1 MTLHHWLALAV
12 ERQASDLHLS
22 AGLPPILRTHGCL
35 QPLDLP
41 ALAGEQVQALVR
53 PLLAEPQRRA
63 WAQGQEVDAACPWPG
78 LGRLR
83 INAFEHQRGPGAAL
97 RLIPEHIP
105 TLAGLGAPP
114 LLADL
119 VLRPRG
125 LLLVTGATGSGKSST
140 LAAMLAHLNAT
151 VSRHVLTIEDPI
163 EFIHPPGRCLIHQRE
178 LGTHTVGFGP
188 ALRAALREDPDV
200 IMLGELRDLETIR
213 LALTAAE
220 TGHLVLATLHTASA
234 AQAVDRL
241 VDVFP
246 SGDKELIRSM
256 LADSLLAVVSQVL
269 VPGPSGRRAAHE
281 LLLAT
286 PAVRHLIRENKV
298 AQLYSVMQT
307 GAAHGMQTLDQSLAQ
322 LVRQGQVIPEEAR
335 RLARSPENMQ
345 R

>member
-1 MTLHHWLALAV
+1 MNLQHWLTLAL

-22 AGLPPILRTHGCL
+22 SGLPPVLRTQGRL
-35 QPLDLP
+35 QPLEGP
-41 ALAGEQVQALVR
+41 ALSGEDIEALVG
-53 PLLAEPQRRA
+53 PLLGAAQRQA

-83 INAFEHQRGPGAAL
+83 VNAFQHQRGPGAAL
-97 RLIPEHIP
+97 RLIPARIP
-105 TLAGLGAPP
+105 TLAELHAPA
-114 LLADL
+114 LLAEL

-140 LAAMLAHLNAT
+140 LAAMLAHLNALT
-151 VSRHVLTIEDPI
+151 QRHVLTIEDPI

-178 LGTHTVGFGP
+178 LGTHTTGFGA

-286 PAVRHLIRENKV
+286 PAVRHLIRDNKV

-307 GAAHGMQTLDQSLAQ
+307 GAAQGMQTLDQALAQ
-322 LVRQGQVIPEEAR
+322 LLRQGLVIPEEAR